1 MALPSLCFS
10 PHTRPQDESQ
20 ETDEDVLIEGCMTMD
35 IEKVLGLLTLR
46 EANILRMRYGLP
58 MNGSVAEHRR
68 TLQHIGD
75 VYNVSKERIR
85 QIEGKALQTLRDLR
99 QKHDLQL
106 DHYGKIH
113 KRERLIS
120 AQNKRQL
127 CSLCNK

>member
-1 MALPSLCFS
+1 
-10 PHTRPQDESQ
+10 
-20 ETDEDVLIEGCMTMD
+20 MTQD
-35 IEKVLGLLTLR
+35 IEKVLGLLTIR

-58 MNGSVAEHRR
+58 MNGSTTECRR

-106 DHYGKIH
+106 DHYAKIH
-113 KRERLIS
+113 KQECLDS
-120 AQNKRQL
+120 TQNKRTVPHML
-127 CSLCNK
+127 WNKSR